1 MELDITEK
9 EDRWIVD
16 FKQNHTLA
24 NLVRKAVWENGGE
37 AGYDKGHPLGE
48 ESHLIV
54 KSDNPE
60 EDLED
65 AVETARQWMEDLQGQ
80 IS

>member
-1 MELDITEK
+1 DITEK
-9 EDRWIVD
+9 DDRWIVD

-24 NLVRKAVWENGGE
+24 NLVRKAVWANDGE

-54 KSDNPE
+54 KSDSPE
-60 EDLED
+60 EDLEAAID
-65 AVETARQWMEDLQGQ
+65 TAREWMEDLQGQ
-80 IS
+80 VS